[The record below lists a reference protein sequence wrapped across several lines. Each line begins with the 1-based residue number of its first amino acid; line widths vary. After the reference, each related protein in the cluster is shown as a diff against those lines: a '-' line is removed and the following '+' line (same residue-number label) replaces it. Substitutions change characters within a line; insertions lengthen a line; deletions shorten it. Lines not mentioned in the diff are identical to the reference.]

1 MSPRAHEPEIPIEY
15 STNLNLIF
23 RGYITGNLFNHC
35 SQASHT
41 SHIFTIIVCI
51 LGLALNLF
59 IMGTAIKCL
68 RLDANRPGFASIA
81 NLAAVD
87 ILASLWF
94 LLAIILPDSA
104 GWTDQTLFFEALSM
118 AEDRGFSEVY
128 IKSQG

>member
-1 MSPRAHEPEIPIEY
+1 MASFQQPNTTSLYEAIRK
-15 STNLNLIF
+15 
-23 RGYITGNLFNHC
+23 ITSAQDVHYLH
-35 SQASHT
+35 SKLQEASHT